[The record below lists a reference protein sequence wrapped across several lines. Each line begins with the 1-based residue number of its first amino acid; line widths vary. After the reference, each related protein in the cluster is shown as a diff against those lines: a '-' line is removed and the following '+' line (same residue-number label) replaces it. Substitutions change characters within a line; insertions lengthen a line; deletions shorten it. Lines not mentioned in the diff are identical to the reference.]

1 MPVLDIELSDS
12 QFLRNCNT
20 VFTELSQKSIREK
33 DMRGKNQWSQ
43 FLVGLLGSFT
53 KNNQRKPT
61 LCREEI
67 IKQGKAVC
75 RIESMKELLE
85 EEVVNCTTSLER
97 EELNKWLPDQDKN
110 ETEIQ
115 QTGSQKA
122 VSCQGNSYSSTDDML
137 NYFFDM
143 MHMSPDL
150 FSQSLPRAKGVCP
163 DTPCL
168 YSSPKLLKGESHSW
182 CSKHFSRK

>member
-61 LCREEI
+61 LCGEEI

-85 EEVVNCTTSLER
+85 EEAVNCTTSLER
-97 EELNKWLPDQDKN
+97 EELNKWLHDQDKN
-110 ETEIQ
+110 ETDIQ
-115 QTGSQKA
+115 EMQSEYKEKQEDAKVSFKA
-122 VSCQGNSYSSTDDML
+122 IFNVHFANLVSKE
-137 NYFFDM
+137 YFSIQRLIIF
-143 MHMSPDL
+143 L
-150 FSQSLPRAKGVCP
+150 
-163 DTPCL
+163 L
-168 YSSPKLLKGESHSW
+168 YE
-182 CSKHFSRK
+182 

>member
-1 MPVLDIELSDS
+1 
-12 QFLRNCNT
+12 
-20 VFTELSQKSIREK
+20 
-33 DMRGKNQWSQ
+33 
-43 FLVGLLGSFT
+43 
-53 KNNQRKPT
+53 
-61 LCREEI
+61 
-67 IKQGKAVC
+67 
-75 RIESMKELLE
+75 MKELLE

-122 VSCQGNSYSSTDDML
+122 VSCQANSYSSTDDML
-137 NYFFDM
+137 NYFFEM

-150 FSQSLPRAKGVCP
+150 FSLSLSRAKGVCP

-182 CSKHFSRK
+182 CSKHFSRKWTRYHCLLVLIIRFSLLRRRRFAWLKRTWCVLSHKPAWFWKQVCPERWTGY